1 MWRTA
6 PRLAIWQ
13 RRNGADKGEKGKRG
27 KRRRQITTGVRTYRF
42 LGSAW
47 FRTENGFLLDSDLIS
62 VFYSVETTKE
72 PAGNLDRFDFF
83 ECIVQ
88 ARDWCPSTGQNKLG
102 GI

>member
-6 PRLAIWQ
+6 PRLATWQ

-47 FRTENGFLLDSDLIS
+47 FWTENGFLLDSDLIS
-62 VFYSVETTKE
+62 VFYNVETTKE

-83 ECIVQ
+83 RVHS
-88 ARDWCPSTGQNKLG
+88 AGP
-102 GI
+102 